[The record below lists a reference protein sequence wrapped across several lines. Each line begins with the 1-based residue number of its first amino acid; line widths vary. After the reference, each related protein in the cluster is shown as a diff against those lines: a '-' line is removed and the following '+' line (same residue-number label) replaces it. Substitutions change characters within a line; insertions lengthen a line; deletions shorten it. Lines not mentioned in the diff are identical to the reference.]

1 VEIDGSG
8 HREGLALL
16 DDNVR
21 QNTVSIREDVVL
33 RYGLLALRIDE
44 RGVMDQVCL
53 AYEVLTARRV
63 SERGL
68 GGRSDDPADVD
79 PPVPA
84 GLPVRHRGSFQ

>member
-8 HREGLALL
+8 HREGLTLL

-53 AYEVLTARRV
+53 AREVLAARRV
-63 SERGL
+63 
-68 GGRSDDPADVD
+68 A
-79 PPVPA
+79 
-84 GLPVRHRGSFQ
+84 